1 MESTKI
7 YLSKELDISF
17 TKDKDGGVHFED
29 GTSYSKDEMH
39 QLSILKKKSLELY
52 GKWIKAIHIIKQTG
66 AEVGLIFEN
75 QEK

>member
-1 MESTKI
+1 MESTKMYI
-7 YLSKELDISF
+7 SKELEISF

-39 QLSILKKKSLELY
+39 QLGLLKKKSLDLY

-66 AEVGLIFEN
+66 AEVGIIFDN
-75 QEK
+75 QSR